1 MKNSFSNWTSI
12 IHRFLLLWLALI
24 STRLIFWGLNASYF
38 DLEAIDFMYT
48 IPFDLS
54 TIALYCLPLLLIHFF
69 PLNKR
74 YAFIKKRVA
83 SIIFYVIL
91 ISIIFLNMWDSAYF
105 SFSQRRTSFDVFLF
119 LIQSPDNGLFRYF
132 LVDYFWISLAA
143 LALITLFIF
152 LDLYLSKKIKEIE
165 TPIKFQFL
173 HLIMAS
179 AVFFVIGRWSFG
191 PKPLGVLDANKYTHS
206 ENVPFILNTAFVT
219 LKTIQSEQFPSS
231 SLIDLKESYAYFN
244 PIKSVQQ
251 TKQNSTSKNVVF
263 IILESFGDKMIHQTI
278 NGIKLTPFTD
288 SLLNQSCYFKN
299 GIANGKQS
307 IEAIPAIFA
316 SIPNLMATP
325 YILSSFCNNKL
336 NGLPS
341 ILKTKGYTS
350 AFFHGAKNGS
360 MRFDSFSKKLGF
372 DTYFGMNEYP
382 IRSHYDGLWGIPDGY
397 FNPWALSKI
406 NKMKEPFLASIFTI
420 SSHHPYK
427 IPIKLEN
434 KISKNLTKEQQ
445 SFYYADQSL
454 RRFFKQAQK
463 FPWFKN
469 TIFVICADHTPQQL
483 DGKSATNFEKF
494 NIPIAFFTPDKSIL
508 PEKNLAYFQQIDILP
523 YLLKQLGITT
533 KYYAFG
539 NDSHQSG
546 GLVYLNG
553 NYLFLENQGELIFNE
568 IEKTATYIDKT
579 KGKRILFENKT
590 LTLRDKQLLLLV
602 KSVIERYRNDLR
614 NNKTSVK

>member
-1 MKNSFSNWTSI
+1 
-12 IHRFLLLWLALI
+12 
-24 STRLIFWGLNASYF
+24 
-38 DLEAIDFMYT
+38 
-48 IPFDLS
+48 
-54 TIALYCLPLLLIHFF
+54 
-69 PLNKR
+69 
-74 YAFIKKRVA
+74 
-83 SIIFYVIL
+83 
-91 ISIIFLNMWDSAYF
+91 
-105 SFSQRRTSFDVFLF
+105 
-119 LIQSPDNGLFRYF
+119 
-132 LVDYFWISLAA
+132 
-143 LALITLFIF
+143 
-152 LDLYLSKKIKEIE
+152 
-165 TPIKFQFL
+165 
-173 HLIMAS
+173 
-179 AVFFVIGRWSFG
+179 
-191 PKPLGVLDANKYTHS
+191 
-206 ENVPFILNTAFVT
+206 
-219 LKTIQSEQFPSS
+219 
-231 SLIDLKESYAYFN
+231 
-244 PIKSVQQ
+244 
-251 TKQNSTSKNVVF
+251 
-263 IILESFGDKMIHQTI
+263 
-278 NGIKLTPFTD
+278 
-288 SLLNQSCYFKN
+288 LLNQSCYFKN

-307 IEAIPAIFA
+307 IEAMPAIFA

-336 NGLPS
+336 NALPS

-382 IRSHYDGLWGIPDGY
+382 IKSHYDGLWGIPDGY

-427 IPIKLEN
+427 IPIKLEH

-454 RRFFKQAQK
+454 CLFFKHAQK

-494 NIPIAFFTPDKSIL
+494 NIPIAFYTPDKSIL

-523 YLLKQLGITT
+523 YLLKELGITT
-533 KYYAFG
+533 QYYAFG

-579 KGKRILFENKT
+579 KGKRILIENKT
-590 LTLRDKQLLLLV
+590 LTLGDKQLLLLV

-614 NNKTSVK
+614 NNKTSIK